1 MMDNKVRS
9 AVVSSLQVNMR
20 IAIVCSTLL
29 LACGVAATA
38 SSLLQ
43 DPQILIDSG
52 GDATGISIPPGI
64 NIAQPCGMATCS
76 YDFVNDTPNIVTGF
90 NFKTT
95 INTGLTSEE
104 ASLFTCA
111 DPGGYFISCNT
122 KYDSLTGTLQY
133 FYSGVNPPDADENGT
148 DTEAGEQE
156 GIPLQGH
163 FIITLQ
169 GWTENDVLFVDGT
182 PPSLINTFSTD
193 APEPSVA
200 ITLGSGLLLLAAMLR
215 RRRTV

>member
-1 MMDNKVRS
+1 
-9 AVVSSLQVNMR
+9 MR
-20 IAIVCSTLL
+20 LAIVCSTLL
-29 LACGVAATA
+29 LASGVAVSA

-52 GDATGISIPPGI
+52 GDATPISIPPGL
-64 NIAQPCGMATCS
+64 NIAQPCGSATCS
-76 YDFVNDTPNIVTGF
+76 YDFLNDTPNIVTGF

-95 INTGLTSEE
+95 INTGLSGEE

-111 DPGGYFISCNT
+111 DPGGYFSTCKT
-122 KYDSLTGTLQY
+122 TYDPSTGILQY
-133 FYSGVNPPDADENGT
+133 FYSGVNPPDGDEGGT

-169 GWTENDVLFVDGT
+169 GWTENDALFVNGT
-182 PPSLINTFSTD
+182 PPSLSNTFSTD

>member
-1 MMDNKVRS
+1 
-9 AVVSSLQVNMR
+9 MR
-20 IAIVCSTLL
+20 LPIVYSTLL
-29 LACGVAATA
+29 LASGIALNA
-38 SSLLQ
+38 SPLLQ

-52 GDATGISIPPGI
+52 GDATIISQPPGI
-64 NIAQPCGMATCS
+64 NLAQPCGSATCVF
-76 YDFVNDTPNIVTGF
+76 DFVNDTASIVTGF

-95 INTGLTSEE
+95 INTGLSGEE
-104 ASLFTCA
+104 ASLFTCS
-111 DPGGYFISCNT
+111 DPGGYFIPRCNT
-122 KYDSLTGTLQY
+122 TYDPSTGILQY
-133 FYSGVNPPDADENGT
+133 FYSGVNPPDGDENGT

-169 GWTENDVLFVDGT
+169 GWTENDALFVNGT
-182 PPSLINTFSTD
+182 PPSLSNTFSTD